1 MISYVEAQL
10 IKVTRAD
17 YLMEEGCM
25 LGDSPVLPAELSL
38 TPGAGPKAPHLG
50 FPTQSEDYSS
60 SSKLLIYLQRSRV
73 ELSG

>member
-1 MISYVEAQL
+1 
-10 IKVTRAD
+10 
-17 YLMEEGCM
+17 M

-50 FPTQSEDYSS
+50 FPTQSEDHSS
-60 SSKLLIYLQRSRV
+60 SSKLLIYLRRSRV